1 MNNDEKYMSRC
12 IGLAK
17 NGKGNV
23 SPNPMVGC
31 VIVHNNIIIG
41 EGYHHKHGDNHAEVV
56 AINQVKDK
64 SKLKAS
70 TLYVSLEPC
79 SHHGKTPPCSDY
91 IIKNNIFKVV
101 IGCKDSSTKVNGKG
115 IQTLI
120 DAGIEVK
127 LGILENKC
135 RLLNKRFFTFH
146 EKKRPFIILKWA
158 ETKDGY
164 IDIKRTDSNQGIA
177 WITNKDTKLLTH
189 KLRAQEDAILVGRRT
204 IENDNPSL
212 NTRHYNGSN
221 PSIFIIDTNLK
232 LEHNYKI
239 FQSDVNIFNIIKSE
253 TQNKIEYIK
262 LNADNFLKDLL
273 SYLYNNKIQS
283 IIIEG
288 GKTTLNS
295 FIKTNYWDKAKI
307 ITGNTYFEEGIESP
321 KINKVPSETYTFADD
336 TINIYRNNFT

>member
-1 MNNDEKYMSRC
+1 MDIDEKYMYRC
-12 IGLAK
+12 ISLAK

-64 SKLKAS
+64 SKLKEA

-91 IIKNNIFKVV
+91 IIANKILKVI
-101 IGCKDSSTKVNGKG
+101 IGCKDSSSKVNGKG

-120 DAGIEVK
+120 DAGIELKV
-127 LGILENKC
+127 GVLESKC
-135 RLLNKRFFTFH
+135 RRLNKRFFTFH
-146 EKKRPFIILKWA
+146 EKKRPYIILKWA

-164 IDIKRTDSNQGIA
+164 IDIKRKNKNNGIA
-177 WITNKDTKLLTH
+177 WITNKNTKIITH
-189 KLRAQEDAILVGRRT
+189 KLRAQEDAILVGRKT

-221 PSIFIIDTNLK
+221 PSIFIIDTTLK
-232 LEHNYKI
+232 LKLNYKL
-239 FQSDVNIFNIIKSE
+239 FQSNVNIFNILKSE
-253 TQNKIEYIK
+253 SNNNILYIK
-262 LNADNFLKDLL
+262 LNSDYFLEDLL
-273 SYLYNNKIQS
+273 NYLYKDKIQS

-288 GKTTLNS
+288 GKITLKS
-295 FIKTNYWDKAKI
+295 FIENNYWDKAMV
-307 ITGNTYFEEGIESP
+307 ITGNKYFKEGIESP
-321 KINKVPSETYTFADD
+321 KLKQAPSETFNFDDD
-336 TINIYRNNFT
+336 TINIYRNSFT

>member
-1 MNNDEKYMSRC
+1 MNIDEKYMYRC
-12 IGLAK
+12 ISLAK
-17 NGKGNV
+17 HGKGNV

-64 SKLKAS
+64 SKLKES

-79 SHHGKTPPCSDY
+79 SHHGKTPPCCDY
-91 IIKNNIFKVV
+91 IIKNKILKVV
-101 IGCKDSSTKVNGKG
+101 IGCKDSSSKVNGKG

-120 DAGIEVK
+120 DAGIELKIGV
-127 LGILENKC
+127 LESEC
-135 RLLNKRFFTFH
+135 RVLNKRFFTFH

-164 IDIKRTDSNQGIA
+164 IDIKRNNNDNGIA
-177 WITNKDTKLLTH
+177 WITNKNTKIITH
-189 KLRAQEDAILVGRRT
+189 KLRAKEDAILVGRKT

-221 PSIFIIDTNLK
+221 PSIFIIDPTLK
-232 LEHNYKI
+232 LKRNYKL
-239 FQSDVNIFNIIKSE
+239 FQSDVNIFNILKSE
-253 TQNKIEYIK
+253 SNNNIIYIK
-262 LNADNFLKDLL
+262 LNSDYFLEDLL
-273 SYLYNNKIQS
+273 NYLYKDKIQS

-288 GKTTLNS
+288 GKITLKS
-295 FIKTNYWDKAKI
+295 FIENNYWDKAMV
-307 ITGNTYFEEGIESP
+307 ITGNKYFTEGIESP
-321 KINKVPSETYTFADD
+321 KIKQAPSETFNCNDD
-336 TINIYRNNFT
+336 TINIYRNSFT